1 MGNAVRVAH
10 QGNKD
15 VHVVVT
21 ALAADKVKRSL
32 HGLPLYDRLAIEE
45 FRSSRTNG
53 LVLTPSD
60 PAVYLK
66 LLIQRTIQLVIE

>member
-1 MGNAVRVAH
+1 MGNAVRIAH

-15 VHVVVT
+15 VHVVA
-21 ALAADKVKRSL
+21 ALAADSVKRSL